1 MNKKDYI
8 DMFNGII
15 RGDPVPFKEKVIPM
29 ISDYLTEINYENR
42 EKMISLIEQN
52 PLMGQNLL
60 EELIEYYCIK
70 FNIFR
75 LFEVIDQRGQE
86 IFKSILYY
94 E

>member
-52 PLMGQNLL
+52 PLMGRIYQKN
-60 EELIEYYCIK
+60 
-70 FNIFR
+70 
-75 LFEVIDQRGQE
+75 
-86 IFKSILYY
+86 
-94 E
+94 

>member
-1 MNKKDYI
+1 
-8 DMFNGII
+8 MFNGII

-42 EKMISLIEQN
+42 EKIISLIEQN
-52 PLMGQNLL
+52 PSVGQNPL
-60 EELIEYYCIK
+60 EELIEYYCRK

-75 LFEVIDQRGQE
+75 LFNFIDQRGQK
-86 IFKSILYY
+86 IFKIILYY